1 MTTAADRRDSKRLN
15 QAVWLVLRRYGR
27 QITRRPWIS
36 VPALVL
42 PGIGDVL
49 VFYAPPLVVA
59 QLLGT
64 VARDDALTI
73 GMFAPYVLT
82 FTALWFA
89 GEVVWRGAEALIAR
103 AEISGIQ
110 SLYVEAMDE
119 LLAKDLAFFHDNFAG
134 SLTKRTL
141 GYARRFED
149 VFDVLSFQVIAKIV
163 PLGFV
168 TVVLW
173 HYSPLLILVLLGM
186 LSITVALVVPRI
198 RRRRQLVDER
208 EAASNVLAGHV
219 ADSIAN
225 AEAVRAFA
233 RERDEAAIHAANV
246 REFGRKTLRSWDY
259 QNFRVNIIT
268 APMYVLT
275 NTLGLIVALHVSLD
289 TAASLET
296 VFLTFT
302 YFATATRVMWEFN
315 RIYRNLEGALT
326 DAAQFADLLLDP
338 PSVRDVGSPVPFA
351 PRDYS
356 VEVRDICFRH
366 SPAQPLLF
374 DRFSLS
380 VPAGTKLGLVGRS
393 GGGKTTITR
402 LLLRFTDV
410 ERGQILVGGQSIAD
424 ISQSSLREVIA
435 YVPQDPA
442 MFHRT
447 IADNIRFARPEAT
460 DEEVRRAAA
469 LAHAAEFVESLPDGY
484 DTLVGERGIK
494 LSGGQRQRIA
504 IARAILKDAP
514 ILILDEAT
522 SSLDSESES
531 LIQDALWTLMA
542 GRTAIVIAHRLSTVR
557 RMDSLVVLDGGRI
570 GEQGSHENLLAL
582 GGIYASLWSH
592 QSGGFLPATD
602 VETTG
607 PADDQEQ
614 PIEESRAGR
623 LTVRAPN
630 PRKSRV

>member
-1 MTTAADRRDSKRLN
+1 MTPAADRDSRRLS
-15 QAVWLVLRRYGR
+15 QALRLVLRRYAR
-27 QITRRPWIS
+27 QIRRRPWIS
-36 VPALVL
+36 VPALLL

-59 QLLGT
+59 ELLGAF
-64 VARDDALTI
+64 ARNDALTM
-73 GMFAPYVLT
+73 GQLVPYVLT

-103 AEISGIQ
+103 SEIRGIE

-119 LLAKDLAFFHDNFAG
+119 LLAKDLAFFQDNFAG

-149 VFDVLSFQVIAKIV
+149 VFDVLAFQVIAKIL

-168 TVVLW
+168 AVVLW
-173 HYSPLLILVLLGM
+173 RHSPLLILVLVGM

-233 RERDEAAIHAANV
+233 REPDEAAIHAANV

-259 QNFRVNIIT
+259 QNFRVNTIT

-275 NTLGLIVALHVSLD
+275 NTLGLVVALHVSVG
-289 TAASLET
+289 TASSLET
-296 VFLTFT
+296 VFLTFS

-338 PSVRDVGSPVPFA
+338 PSVEDAASPAPFA

-356 VEVRDICFRH
+356 VEVRDIGFRH
-366 SPAQPLLF
+366 SAAQPLLF
-374 DRFSLS
+374 DRFSLAVS
-380 VPAGTKLGLVGRS
+380 AGTKLGLVGRS
-393 GGGKTTITR
+393 GGGKTTLTR
-402 LLLRFTDV
+402 LLLRFKDV
-410 ERGQILVGGQSIAD
+410 ERGQILIGGQAIAD
-424 ISQSSLREVIA
+424 VPQSALRDVIG

-447 IADNIRFARPEAT
+447 IADNIRFARPQAT
-460 DEEVRRAAA
+460 DEDVRRAAV
-469 LAHAAEFVESLPDGY
+469 LAHAEEFIQSLPEGY
-484 DTLVGERGIK
+484 DTLVGERGVK

-522 SSLDSESES
+522 SSLDSESEA
-531 LIQDALWTLMA
+531 LIQEALWTLMA

-557 RMDSLVVLDGGRI
+557 RMDALVVLDRGRI
-570 GEQGSHENLLAL
+570 VEQGSHEDLLAI

-602 VETTG
+602 VE
-607 PADDQEQ
+607 
-614 PIEESRAGR
+614 S
-623 LTVRAPN
+623 LV
-630 PRKSRV
+630 V